1 MLCFLNSEPAAPFL
15 EYDHSDPGTTHI
27 DLVWT
32 APSGYL
38 VGGYRLKSEPE
49 EENSNL
55 PAELSSDLDS
65 FRVTGLMPGR
75 EYTFKLE
82 AYAEIVGGL
91 KKYSD
96 PAEVTART
104 CELKKLVLG
113 FLFCFCFVL
122 FCFL

>member
-1 MLCFLNSEPAAPFL
+1 MNSEPAAPFL

-27 DLVWT
+27 DLIWR

-49 EENSNL
+49 EEDSNL
-55 PAELSSDLDS
+55 PAELRSDLDS

-91 KKYSD
+91 KKYSE

-104 CELKKLVLG
+104 CELRSL
-113 FLFCFCFVL
+113 CFCL
-122 FCFL
+122 FLCLFIFRVFKSLG